1 MTSHYIVSGPGRVG
15 GHLVLGA
22 ILSAGVR
29 ATRTHDPNFSFG
41 CDQDTALIL
50 VDRRDRF
57 AAVMSNCIVWHTG
70 QSTSYVNDRIEPFE
84 VDTEQFLYLCQQ
96 HFDYYGR
103 HDYSRPFAQVRLLYY
118 CDFCSNIDFIY
129 DALDLAKRIDALSN
143 QDEIDRLMHSPA
155 PYNFRQLVTNWQDL
169 HRKFVQFS
177 LFYQPS

>member
-1 MTSHYIVSGPGRVG
+1 VTSHYIVSGPGRVG

-70 QSTSYVNDRIEPFE
+70 QSTDYPIDQLEPFL
-84 VDTEQFLYLCQQ
+84 VDPEQFLYLCQQ
-96 HFDYYGR
+96 HFDYYRR
-103 HDYSRPFAQVRLLYY
+103 HDFRPYAQVKMFYY
-118 CDFCSNIDFIY
+118 CDVVCDNNLV
-129 DALDLAKRIDALSN
+129 LDQCGLQKQSGKYSN

-155 PYNFRQLVTNWQDL
+155 PYNYKQTVVNWLDLLQLYEE
-169 HRKFVQFS
+169 FS
-177 LFYQPS
+177 LFYCNRI